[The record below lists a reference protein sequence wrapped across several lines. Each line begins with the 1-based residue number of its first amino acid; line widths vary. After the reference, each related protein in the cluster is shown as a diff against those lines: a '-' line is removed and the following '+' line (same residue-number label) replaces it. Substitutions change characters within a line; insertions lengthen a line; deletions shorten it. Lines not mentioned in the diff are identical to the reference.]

1 MPTGRKVTI
10 YDIAELAGTSAS
22 TVSAV
27 LNGKWRARRIKETS
41 AVAIRKVAEEAGY
54 VHNMQARALRQHRSG
69 LIGMIIPL
77 HETRFFSSISQNFE
91 REARARNLWPIV
103 VSTLRDR
110 EMEVSTARTLI
121 SYRVECLLVTG
132 ATDPDAIGAIC
143 DAANVRHVN
152 IDLPGRNAPSV
163 ISDNYLGAFELTDVI
178 LDGMRP
184 APGGPASDIYF
195 IGGLASDHATARRIN
210 GFTDA
215 LKARGAT
222 PAPGQINACGYA
234 PELAEA
240 AIRELYQR
248 LGRLPAGLFV
258 NSTIAF
264 EGVVRFF
271 RTLPRE
277 LLHTITVGCSDW
289 DPFAT
294 LVEFPLTMLRQDA
307 RALVAEA
314 FVIIDSGDFSSREP
328 KLIRSQLIRD

>member
-1 MPTGRKVTI
+1 MPAGRKVTI

-27 LNGKWRARRIKETS
+27 LNGNWRARRIKEGS

-69 LIGMIIPL
+69 MIGMIIPL

-103 VSTLRDR
+103 VSTLRDP

-132 ATDPDAIGAIC
+132 ATDPDAIGAVC

-163 ISDNYLGAFELTDVI
+163 ISDNYSGAFELTNVI

-184 APGGPASDIYF
+184 APDGTTSDIYF
-195 IGGLASDHATARRIN
+195 IAGLAADHATARRID

-215 LKARGAT
+215 LKARGAA

-277 LLHTITVGCSDW
+277 MLQTITVGCSDW

-307 RALVAEA
+307 KSLVAEA
-314 FVIIDSGDFSSREP
+314 FAIIDSGDFSLREP
-328 KLIRSQLIRD
+328 KLIKSHLIRD

>member
-27 LNGKWRARRIKETS
+27 LNGDWRARRIKEAS

-54 VHNMQARALRQHRSG
+54 VHNMQARALRQQSSG
-69 LIGMIIPL
+69 LIGMILPL

-103 VSTLRDR
+103 VSTLRDP

-132 ATDPDAIGAIC
+132 ATDPDAVGAVC

-152 IDLPGRNAPSV
+152 LDLPGRNAPSV
-163 ISDNYLGAFELTDVI
+163 ISDNYRGAFDLTNVI
-178 LDGMRP
+178 LDGMREV
-184 APGGPASDIYF
+184 PGGPTSDIYF
-195 IGGLASDHATARRIN
+195 IGGLASDDATRRRMD
-210 GFTDA
+210 GFADA
-215 LKARGAT
+215 LRARGT
-222 PAPGQINACGYA
+222 EPAAGQINACGYA

-240 AIRELYQR
+240 ASRELYHR

-271 RTLPRE
+271 RTLPRDM
-277 LLHTITVGCSDW
+277 LQTITVGCSDW

-294 LVEFPLTMLRQDA
+294 LVGFPLTMLRQDA
-307 RALVAEA
+307 EAMVEEA
-314 FVIIDSGDFSSREP
+314 FAIIDSGDFSLREP
-328 KLIRSQLIRD
+328 KLIKCHLIRD